1 MWNKLF
7 HIPFA
12 DNNLR
17 EDCLSEEK
25 FMSLIATNFKRN
37 EAKYLKDLKIKEE
50 NKWLNFIN

>member
-1 MWNKLF
+1 VTIWNKLF

-37 EAKYLKDLKIKEE
+37 EAKYLKDLKIKEGE
-50 NKWLNFIN
+50 K